1 MRTTFRIEGCH
12 QGYILG
18 WCCCCCCC
26 YTPADGRPAP
36 HSRVDEWAYAVKVPQ
51 LLLLLLSRGLREFA
65 RWLVQLRYDTFN
77 FRFGRGRT
85 FSPVQGIRIPFV
97 PRSYSLPLSLYA
109 IVHSSTVLVALNSL
123 HLITI
128 QCGMPGHIDQAGS
141 SARPGAGGEWKVM
154 EDAISGPS
162 HKLYICECVGVGEM
176 DDCCSGKKEII

>member
-1 MRTTFRIEGCH
+1 M
-12 QGYILG
+12 
-18 WCCCCCCC
+18 
-26 YTPADGRPAP
+26 
-36 HSRVDEWAYAVKVPQ
+36 KVPQ
-51 LLLLLLSRGLREFA
+51 LLLLLLLSRGLREFA

-77 FRFGRGRT
+77 FRFGRRRT
-85 FSPVQGIRIPFV
+85 FSPVQGFRIPFV

-162 HKLYICECVGVGEM
+162 HKLYLCVCWGGRDGRLLQWEE
-176 DDCCSGKKEII
+176 GNNIIVHSQLHWIEEQQQQHQQQ